1 MVLSRIEKFFS
12 PNSILDIGANR
23 GQWHKLAKTIW
34 PEAYI
39 HSVEPNIECIKK
51 LSKVT
56 KNYTNALLSDSV
68 KELTYYDYLDTGEGN
83 SYYRE
88 RSTRPYRKIQ
98 MMSTTV
104 DKLFKNDSF
113 DLIKIDTQGSEL
125 DIIEGGKNLIK
136 NTKGI
141 LLEVTHTNPWNFDA
155 PLFDKVVQRLNA
167 LDYFPTVKTGKSG
180 IAEDQFDVL
189 FLNRNFNFKVETYSI

>member
-1 MVLSRIEKFFS
+1 MILSRIEKFFS

-23 GQWHKLAKTIW
+23 GQWHKLAKNIW

-39 HSVEPNIECIKK
+39 HSIEPNIECIYK

-56 KNYTNALLSDSV
+56 KNYSNVLLSNSV
-68 KELTYYDYLDTGEGN
+68 KELTYYNYLDSGESN

-88 RSTRPYRKIQ
+88 RSTKPYRKIK
-98 MMSTTV
+98 MMSTTL
-104 DKLFKNDSF
+104 DKLFNSSSF
-113 DLIKIDTQGSEL
+113 DLIKLDTQGSEV

-141 LLEVTHTNPWNFDA
+141 LLEVTFTNPWNFDS
-155 PLFDKVVQRLNA
+155 PLFEDVVRRFDA
-167 LDYFPTVKTGKSG
+167 LDFYPTIKIGKSG

-189 FLNRNFNFKVETYSI
+189 FLNRNFKYKVETYTI